1 MDVGADLGALLLA
14 SLDSSDLTL
23 TDRDVVVITHKVVS
37 KAEGAI
43 RQIDP
48 GDEDAEYRRVVLDEA
63 AEVIRVRGDLIIAK
77 TAHGF
82 ICANAGVDRS
92 NARPLPGACEDHPGR
107 LGEAPQLSF
116 PERARRGDLG
126 VSGDGG

>member
-1 MDVGADLGALLLA
+1 MTLTVHPLEGIPEVEAGDDLAALLLA
-14 SLDSSDLTL
+14 ALESGDLSLADG
-23 TDRDVVVITHKVVS
+23 DVVVITHKVVS

-43 RQIDP
+43 SQIDLT
-48 GDEDAEYRRVVLDEA
+48 DEDAEYRRVVLEDA

-92 NARPLPGACEDHPGR
+92 NAMPGTVVLLPRDPDRSAQKKPN
-107 LGEAPQLSF
+107 PQT
-116 PERARRGDLG
+116 
-126 VSGDGG
+126 